1 MCLITKKWR
10 SLPITDQTGG
20 CRFARSIFSPTFCSN
35 CGRLC
40 FCCSASFECKGF
52 FQLHDR
58 CCPFSDLAADL
69 PMRVLPEAPAMIAGF
84 STDHLPVFERS
95 VNTAI
100 RSALVGGS
108 LPPANRPFIN
118 LDSLVN
124 SGGPR
129 PTHQV
134 LRLFLEALKHK

>member
-40 FCCSASFECKGF
+40 FCCSASFECRGL

-84 STDHLPVFERS
+84 STDHLPVFETKRECS
-95 VNTAI
+95 DPL
-100 RSALVGGS
+100 RFGGRF

-134 LRLFLEALKHK
+134 LRLFLEVLK

>member
-40 FCCSASFECKGF
+40 FCCSASFECKGL

-95 VNTAI
+95 VNAAI
-100 RSALVGGS
+100 RCASNTSS
-108 LPPANRPFIN
+108 LQGVFGTRAA
-118 LDSLVN
+118 V
-124 SGGPR
+124 
-129 PTHQV
+129 PTILITIVQYVTLQKGCKNDLHQN
-134 LRLFLEALKHK
+134 